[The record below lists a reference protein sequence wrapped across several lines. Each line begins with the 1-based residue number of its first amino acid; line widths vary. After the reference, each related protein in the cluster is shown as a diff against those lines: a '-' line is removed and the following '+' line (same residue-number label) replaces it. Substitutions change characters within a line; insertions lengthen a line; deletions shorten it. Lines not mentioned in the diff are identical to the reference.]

1 MFSWLQIDLA
11 PVKPEER
18 GILWSPMEYPF
29 IDPFSFLF
37 AQLQTGYQTR
47 DRAVKAEPALYAT
60 IGRRAAA

>member
-1 MFSWLQIDLA
+1 
-11 PVKPEER
+11 
-18 GILWSPMEYPF
+18 MEYPF